1 MTADHPAFDAIVL
14 AGGAARRLGGVDKAA
29 VTVGGRPLLERVLDA
44 CRDADRTI
52 VVGPP
57 RPTRR
62 PVHWVREDPPGGGP
76 LAALAAGAVH
86 ATAPL
91 VAVLATDLPFLTPA
105 TARTLIGALPP
116 AADGVL
122 FQDSEGRDQPLT
134 AVYRTAALRA
144 ALGALPATRHAPL
157 RTLLPALDLHRLAGA
172 STTFDCDT
180 WAEIATAR
188 DRIKEHGTV
197 LDEWIA
203 AAATELDIE
212 PGEHRTV
219 LLDAARDV
227 AHAVARPAAPLT
239 TFLIG
244 YAAAKHGITPAEAAR
259 RVTAL
264 AARWEA
270 EKDSGEDSGKTPG
283 GEAVRQRR
291 DQDEKGRD
299 GQSRDGQGQEGREAS
314 AGTSPGGPEGK
325 EGHPA

>member
-1 MTADHPAFDAIVL
+1 MTADPPAFDAIVL

-44 CRDADRTI
+44 CRDAGRTI

-105 TARTLIGALPP
+105 TPRTLIGALPP
-116 AADGVL
+116 DADGVL
-122 FQDSEGRDQPLT
+122 FQDSGGRDQPLT

-172 STTFDCDT
+172 TTTFDCDT

-244 YAAAKHGITPAEAAR
+244 YAAAKHGIAPAEAAR

-270 EKDSGEDSGKTPG
+270 EKDSGEDSRKTPG
-283 GEAVRQRR
+283 EEAGRQRHE
-291 DQDEKGRD
+291 QGEQGRA
-299 GQSRDGQGQEGREAS
+299 GAEAS
-314 AGTSPGGPEGK
+314 TGASSGGSEGK